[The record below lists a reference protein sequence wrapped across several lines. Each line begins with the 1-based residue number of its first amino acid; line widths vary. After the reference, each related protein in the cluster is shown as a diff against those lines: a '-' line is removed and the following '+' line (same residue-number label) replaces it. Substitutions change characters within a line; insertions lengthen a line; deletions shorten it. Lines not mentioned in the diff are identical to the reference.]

1 MSEFVAIVGV
11 MASGFFA
18 IIAYL
23 IRLESR
29 ISRLEGK
36 IVALLGDPN
45 GGDKSGAAKEDKEK

>member
-36 IVALLGDPN
+36 IIALLGDPN
-45 GGDKSGAAKEDKEK
+45 GGDKSGAAEDKEK